1 LENEN
6 EEKKNG
12 GSRMRYR
19 NKLLAAAFAF
29 MALILTGCADQEE
42 QQETKEQAKNQDT
55 QEPREQAENQGNQEK
70 KKQAEDQQDIT
81 SDISEEEFIRKA
93 SPQKIEHVHGI
104 GYPGNDDG
112 LYVASHNGLKIYKD
126 GEWLETAAQN
136 HDYMGFQ
143 ATEDGFF
150 ASGHPEKGEDL
161 KDPLGLV
168 KSTDKGRTLE
178 KIAFYGESDFHF
190 LSAGYYN
197 SSLYLINEAANSK
210 MERGV
215 YLSRDQADSWEP
227 VEMKGLESSTLGMM
241 AVHPE
246 KGGTFAMA
254 TKDGVFISDDF
265 GKNMNRAGQYELVTA
280 AAFSKKYL
288 YISPVH
294 QQTIQLFRLEAE
306 GTGKAEKLT
315 IPHLNHDN
323 PITYI
328 SADPRQ
334 EGRIAFMTILNDLY
348 ESVDGGKTWKRLLV
362 NGRIEQ

>member
-6 EEKKNG
+6 KKNG
-12 GSRMRYR
+12 GSRMRFR

-29 MALILTGCADQEE
+29 MALFLTGCADQEE
-42 QQETKEQAKNQDT
+42 HQETQEQGGNQDT
-55 QEPREQAENQGNQEK
+55 QEQAENQDTQESK
-70 KKQAEDQQDIT
+70 EQEEDQQSMEEDIT
-81 SDISEEEFIRKA
+81 SDIPEEEFIRKA

-112 LYVASHNGLKIYKD
+112 LYVASHDGLKIYKD
-126 GEWLETAAQN
+126 GKWLETAAQN

-143 ATEDGFF
+143 AIEDGFF
-150 ASGHPEKGEDL
+150 ASGHPEKGSDL

-168 KSTDKGRTLE
+168 KSKDKGRTLE
-178 KIAFYGESDFHF
+178 KIAFYGESDIHF
-190 LSAGYYN
+190 LSAGYHN
-197 SSLYLINEAANSK
+197 SSLYLINEEPNSK

-215 YLSRDQADSWEP
+215 YLSKDQAGSWEP

-254 TKDGVFISDDF
+254 TKEGVFISDDY
-265 GKNMNRAGQYELVTA
+265 GKSMKRMGQYELVTA
-280 AAFSKKYL
+280 AAFSKEYL

-294 QQTIQLFRLEAE
+294 QQTIQLFMLEAE
-306 GTGKAEKLT
+306 KTEKAEKLT

-328 SADPRQ
+328 AADPRQ

-348 ESVDGGKTWKRLLV
+348 ETVDGGKTWKRLLV
-362 NGRIEQ
+362 NGRIE

>member
-1 LENEN
+1 
-6 EEKKNG
+6 
-12 GSRMRYR
+12 MRNR

-29 MALILTGCADQEE
+29 MALFLTGCADQEE
-42 QQETKEQAKNQDT
+42 QQETQEQAKNQDAQGSNEQAKNQDA
-55 QEPREQAENQGNQEK
+55 QESKEQAENQQSME
-70 KKQAEDQQDIT
+70 EDIT
-81 SDISEEEFIRKA
+81 SDISESEFIRKA

-126 GEWLETAAQN
+126 GKWMETAAQN

-150 ASGHPEKGEDL
+150 ASGHPEEGADL

-168 KSTDKGRTLE
+168 KSKDKGRTLK

-190 LSAGYYN
+190 LSAGYHN
-197 SSLYLINEAANSK
+197 SSLYLINEEANSEL
-210 MERGV
+210 ERGV
-215 YLSRDQADSWEP
+215 YLSKDQADSWEP
-227 VEMKGLESSTLGMM
+227 VELKGLESSTLGMM

-246 KGGTFAMA
+246 KGGIFAMA
-254 TKDGVFISDDF
+254 TKEGVFISDDY
-265 GKNMNRAGQYELVTA
+265 GRSMKRAGQYELVTA
-280 AAFSKKYL
+280 AAFSKEFL

-294 QQTIQLFRLEAE
+294 KQTIQLFRLEAE
-306 GTGKAEKLT
+306 ETGKAEKLT
-315 IPHLNHDN
+315 MPHLNHDN
-323 PITYI
+323 PITFI
-328 SADPRQ
+328 AADPRQ

>member
-1 LENEN
+1 M
-6 EEKKNG
+6 KI
-12 GSRMRYR
+12 R

-29 MALILTGCADQEE
+29 MALLLTGCADQEE
-42 QQETKEQAKNQDT
+42 QQETAEQAKNQDPQESKEQAEDQDT
-55 QEPREQAENQGNQEK
+55 QESKEQAENQQSME
-70 KKQAEDQQDIT
+70 EDIT
-81 SDISEEEFIRKA
+81 IDISEEEFIRKA

-112 LYVASHNGLKIYKD
+112 LYIASHNGLKIYKD

-150 ASGHPEKGEDL
+150 ASGHPEKGADL

-190 LSAGYYN
+190 ISAGYDN
-197 SSLYLINEAANSK
+197 RSLYLINEEANSK
-210 MERGV
+210 LERGV
-215 YLSRDQADSWEP
+215 YLSKDQAGSWEP

-241 AVHPE
+241 TVHPE
-246 KGGTFAMA
+246 KEGSFAMA
-254 TKDGVFISDDF
+254 TKEGVFISDDF
-265 GKNMNRAGQYELVTA
+265 GKSMKRVGQYELVTA
-280 AAFSKKYL
+280 AAFSKEYL

-306 GTGKAEKLT
+306 ETGKAEKLT
-315 IPHLNHDN
+315 IPHLKHDN

-328 SADPRQ
+328 AADPRQ

-348 ESVDGGKTWKRLLV
+348 ESLDDGKTWKRLLV